1 MNSIDFLKELNE
13 IDDIL
18 LMKAELPPAR
28 KPCIQRL
35 GLNAV
40 VIALFLCLM
49 SVTVAAVTI
58 SIRIFTSEDMV
69 PNYESFHIGYFNV
82 NSKITTIEYE
92 LSPQKIDI
100 PLQWENALTD
110 AWKGFGYSYDHFTG
124 IDMKDGNGN
133 RINYGG
139 MKQLEQ
145 LLDIEFVSSAEM
157 ELATQGAYVTLVVT
171 DQNRATEQFRS
182 EGIVSPDGIIIYL
195 PFLRNAYTGL
205 HPEIVDYCGLSI
217 FIPLTN
223 SFAERYASHAV
234 LSSAYKQDLKQERF
248 MSSKD
253 IEIVM
258 LQNTVQDEDALS
270 AYAAWEYTGIGYL
283 VEMKTNWGADALPS
297 DILAPYLE
305 NLES

>member
-13 IDDIL
+13 IDDTL

-40 VIALFLCLM
+40 VITLLLCLM

-69 PNYESFHIGYFNV
+69 PNYENFHIGYFNV

-124 IDMKDGNGN
+124 IDMKDSEGN

-139 MKQLEQ
+139 IEQLEQ
-145 LLDIEFVSSAEM
+145 LLDIKFVSSE
-157 ELATQGAYVTLVVT
+157 ELELVTQGAYVTLVVT
-171 DQNRATEQFRS
+171 DQNRAAEQLRS

-195 PFLRNAYTGL
+195 PFLRNAQTGL
-205 HPEIVDYCGLSI
+205 NPEIVDFCGLSI
-217 FIPLTN
+217 FIPLSD
-223 SFAERYASHAV
+223 SFADRYASHAV

-270 AYAAWEYTGIGYL
+270 AYAAWERAGIGYL
-283 VEMKTNWGADALPS
+283 VEMKTNWGADTLPS

-305 NLES
+305 NLEG